1 MTTKKRI
8 ESLEKNLNTVLEK
21 KEIEKLGGKLFFNEN
36 TKRHEVIYSVFSNKE
51 LTAKEKATAERLEM
65 LCRKYGYHFECLH
78 FIDDLEKEDWI

>member
-36 TKRHEVIYSVFSNKE
+36 TKRQEVIYSVFSNKE
-51 LTAKEKATAERLEM
+51 LTAK
-65 LCRKYGYHFECLH
+65 
-78 FIDDLEKEDWI
+78 

>member
-36 TKRHEVIYSVFSNKE
+36 TKRQEVIYTVFSNKE
-51 LTAKEKATAERLEM
+51 LTANEKKTADRLEM

-78 FIDDLEKEDWI
+78 FIDDLEQED